1 MDLLNGTTV
10 QEFVLLGFRTGQQGR
25 LLLFTF
31 FVAAYTFTLVEN
43 FIIIMVITQDAHL
56 ARLPMYILLSNFSW
70 LEMCYVS
77 ATMPRMLFDLSSP
90 GGVIS
95 FHACFLQ
102 FYIFFS
108 LGTSECLFLSAMAL
122 DRCLA
127 ICHPLRYPQIMSK
140 DFCHSL
146 VAACWVVG
154 FLWYVAPVVL
164 ISRLSFCG
172 LNTIDHFVCDSGQ
185 LLALA
190 CPPLGYL
197 PLFCYIVTSSIVL
210 ATFLFIAASYASVI
224 FTLVK
229 TFSQSSGI
237 KGFSTVSSHLVVVAL
252 FYGSVVAMYIGGRS
266 GERHNENTKVM
277 TLFYSTVAPLLNP
290 LIYCLR
296 NDQVKEAL
304 ARLLRRKRVA

>member
-1 MDLLNGTTV
+1 MELLNGTTV
-10 QEFVLLGFRTGQQGR
+10 QEFILQGFGVGQQGR
-25 LLLFTF
+25 LLLLILFTA
-31 FVAAYTFTLVEN
+31 VYTLTLAEN
-43 FIIIMVITQDAHL
+43 FIIIMLVTQDAHL

-77 ATMPRMLFDLSSP
+77 ATVPRMLYDFSFP

-95 FHACFLQ
+95 FQACFLQ

-122 DRCLA
+122 DRFLA
-127 ICHPLRYPQIMSK
+127 ICCPLRYPQIMSPN
-140 DFCHSL
+140 FCYAL
-146 VAACWVVG
+146 VGACWFVG
-154 FLWYVAPVVL
+154 FLWYVVPVIL

-172 LNTIDHFVCDSGQ
+172 GNTLNHFACDSGQ

-197 PLFCYIVTSSIVL
+197 PLFCYIVTSSVVL
-210 ATFLFIAASYASVI
+210 ATFLFIVVSYVGI
-224 FTLVK
+224 VFTLVK
-229 TFSQSSGI
+229 TSSQSSGT
-237 KGFSTVSSHLVVVAL
+237 KGFSTVSSHLAVVTL
-252 FYGSVVAMYIGGRS
+252 FYGSVVAMYIGHS
-266 GERHNENTKVM
+266 GESNTENTKVM
-277 TLFYSTVAPLLNP
+277 TLFYSAIAPLLNP

-304 ARLLRRKRVA
+304 LRLLKRKRLG